1 MYRRGLFGL
10 WIALLMCLPLS
21 AQTEPSAAIRS
32 PEGRSTTLSQPDF
45 DALSLYFKGV
55 QSFNEGDDKRG
66 RKAFSKSKKRIDKRL
81 KAGILSEGD
90 LRVLYSIEAS
100 LQLGGTPE
108 SLLKLGRLRC
118 WTGGMD
124 DEMVQQCANVA
135 YRIGRLHDA
144 TYFLKQGQSQL
155 GLTLERADGLRLI
168 YLQMGELD
176 SALAAVSALMQESE
190 IAIEATLLYAQTLLD
205 VGSEQEAYMV
215 FKQAMRNYPEHFM
228 VRLAHAKMLF
238 TTGRERESQEAFT
251 ALFTDPDIQM
261 AAKAQIL
268 MESLQQLA
276 EVPRQSAEWTRLW
289 EMALMAY
296 EVNPTSAEMA
306 RLVGEIADARGE
318 AMSAQRYV
326 RESLTLPNGMQYE
339 SWELLCMLDQRT
351 GDLPAYLQDALAAS
365 EAFPENERIALLL
378 GTALYLNNQPQAAVK
393 LLQLGLAKSQNVHM
407 GNSPLAPEFYFRL
420 GTAHFYVGDLENMAA
435 AMDKLLLVFPDHPQA
450 KNNYAYY
457 LGCFGIR
464 LEEAKKMAEQAVI
477 AEPTNPNYLDTK
489 AFIFMQEG
497 KWEKAHTV
505 MADCL
510 MHGGDQLLESCLRA
524 AHIAHHLKLSAEKE
538 EHLTQAA
545 QLGATEEMLQAA
557 DRQFIWQATQ
567 PIQR

>member
-1 MYRRGLFGL
+1 
-10 WIALLMCLPLS
+10 MCLPLS

-378 GTALYLNNQPQAAVK
+378 GTEI
-393 LLQLGLAKSQNVHM
+393 G
-407 GNSPLAPEFYFRL
+407 R
-420 GTAHFYVGDLENMAA
+420 AHV
-435 AMDKLLLVFPDHPQA
+435 
-450 KNNYAYY
+450 
-457 LGCFGIR
+457 
-464 LEEAKKMAEQAVI
+464 
-477 AEPTNPNYLDTK
+477 
-489 AFIFMQEG
+489 
-497 KWEKAHTV
+497 
-505 MADCL
+505 
-510 MHGGDQLLESCLRA
+510 
-524 AHIAHHLKLSAEKE
+524 
-538 EHLTQAA
+538 
-545 QLGATEEMLQAA
+545 
-557 DRQFIWQATQ
+557 
-567 PIQR
+567 

>member
-215 FKQAMRNYPEHFM
+215 FKQDR
-228 VRLAHAKMLF
+228 
-238 TTGRERESQEAFT
+238 
-251 ALFTDPDIQM
+251 
-261 AAKAQIL
+261 
-268 MESLQQLA
+268 
-276 EVPRQSAEWTRLW
+276 
-289 EMALMAY
+289 
-296 EVNPTSAEMA
+296 
-306 RLVGEIADARGE
+306 
-318 AMSAQRYV
+318 
-326 RESLTLPNGMQYE
+326 
-339 SWELLCMLDQRT
+339 
-351 GDLPAYLQDALAAS
+351 
-365 EAFPENERIALLL
+365 
-378 GTALYLNNQPQAAVK
+378 
-393 LLQLGLAKSQNVHM
+393 KSV
-407 GNSPLAPEFYFRL
+407 
-420 GTAHFYVGDLENMAA
+420 V
-435 AMDKLLLVFPDHPQA
+435 
-450 KNNYAYY
+450 
-457 LGCFGIR
+457 
-464 LEEAKKMAEQAVI
+464 
-477 AEPTNPNYLDTK
+477 
-489 AFIFMQEG
+489 
-497 KWEKAHTV
+497 
-505 MADCL
+505 
-510 MHGGDQLLESCLRA
+510 
-524 AHIAHHLKLSAEKE
+524 
-538 EHLTQAA
+538 
-545 QLGATEEMLQAA
+545 
-557 DRQFIWQATQ
+557 
-567 PIQR
+567 